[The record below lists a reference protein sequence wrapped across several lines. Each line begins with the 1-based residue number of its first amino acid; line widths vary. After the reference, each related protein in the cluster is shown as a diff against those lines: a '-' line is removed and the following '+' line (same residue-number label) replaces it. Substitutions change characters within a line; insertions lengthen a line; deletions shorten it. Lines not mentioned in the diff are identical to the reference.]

1 MAKKQLNVEEKVAA
15 EEAAAIEIAEE
26 VAAEFVAEDFVE
38 EAAPEEFVEQKQSL
52 KEQYPDGVPLHI
64 LNSLA

>member
-1 MAKKQLNVEEKVAA
+1 MAKKQLNVVEEVAA
-15 EEAAAIEIAEE
+15 EEAVAKEIAEE
-26 VAAEFVAEDFVE
+26 VAA
-38 EAAPEEFVEQKQSL
+38 EFVEQKQSL